1 MTKIKSA
8 ILSILL
14 VLAFVPAAAQNYESM
29 WKKVYNLQKKDR
41 TASVNNSID
50 DIYNVAKKKGNEL
63 QMCKAIALKGDNY
76 VIFTEDSTFECLT
89 KMKSLINNT
98 KNDTLKLF
106 AQVFYMRL
114 CDNVGWSPGRDN
126 DVVDF
131 SWPYEKWTLKM
142 FDIEREKVL
151 NEILATAGKYAGV
164 SNKRYRDIIKVSDD
178 DLPFN
183 HDILSTVCLSIIN
196 ADSCVYKLMLDEYS
210 KNENFVDAEIW
221 SFVKYAE
228 EKEYKECISLLE
240 KAMQNEKYKR
250 AKLYPEIYLSL
261 IDKLK
266 SDCPERALA
275 LCDEAIARFTGY
287 RRYKEF
293 LGHKRELLYP
303 NLSIRL
309 SSDVLYPNDSEGKI
323 FVEWKNLDGF
333 KLNWYKVD
341 TDNIPKYDLML
352 LLTNPESW
360 YRLKGHDRKMST
372 GKKISKLY
380 KTETFSLK
388 EKNRLKR
395 SDSLVFCKVP
405 DCGIY
410 FVECVP
416 VEDSEDFNK
425 DYIAEEQDLHVVYV
439 SALSVLT
446 DDLTSGKRRF
456 YVLDSKTGHIA
467 EGAELVF
474 FEEDSLSKV
483 GEENGAFIVQNS
495 DGEKVRAVKGDD
507 KYMPFSILGSRYITA
522 SRVTKSRLNASLF
535 TDRALYRPSQTVHAG
550 GFVYREQGDIVN
562 AVENENLTVVMKD
575 GSKVLQKVS
584 VKTDSYGGYSADL
597 ALPASVS
604 KNKVVLMVEDGNANR
619 LVVKDVAVE
628 EYKLPEFRVEIDS
641 LKGNYTWGDSVMFSG
656 KAVTFSGMPVANAKV
671 YTTFNNTQR
680 DSLWTDE
687 AGRFALMVKLPEEGS
702 MIYYRYL
709 HSNYTFSAAVTS
721 ESGETESD
729 QMRICISNLPVIMS
743 ISFPD
748 VVLNDASE
756 ELKFDVCNNMGIN
769 LNVQVKYNIYKAQK
783 KDGKQDKVGEALLS
797 GTFQSNIGFQPM
809 DIYSLES
816 GRYTIEAIC
825 YDTIKVEKQ
834 FVLFS
839 LYDKRPADD
848 SELWTYA
855 PKYFDTDNSVSIQV
869 GTSFKDAWIFAD
881 AYSENKLIDS
891 RIIKCDNSN
900 ETITYKYLPEYGDGI
915 VVDFFVVRNGK
926 SYEKHAGVRVPK
938 PDKKLNLKWHTFRD
952 RLVPGQ
958 KEIWRLSVSKADG
971 TPADAQVLATMYD
984 GALDLLRPHSLNFEY
999 KSSWKSPY
1007 SSFWLYYKGNSGE
1020 WIERDFDMNGSYFV
1034 GDYGYDVLCTFDLVS
1049 ASGGLA
1055 VTDVLCV
1062 EEDVDY
1068 EKGPLSVKSKSY
1080 AALRTA
1086 KLEKENTRVAFFGEE
1101 ASDNATSTVT
1111 PRTNL
1116 SETAFFYPALQT
1128 DKDGIATISFTLPEG
1143 LTTWKFKAV
1152 AHTRQLENGTIDSDA
1167 VAQKTI
1173 MIKPQMPRFLR
1184 KGDKAQITAM
1194 LYNNNGKS
1202 VGGTAF
1208 ITIFDPLTEEVIV
1221 SKKQSVSLKANGSS
1235 SVTFA
1240 FDAPTEDKLYA
1251 CKMIVETSLGS
1262 DGEQQ
1267 YLPVLPDETLLTE
1280 SQPFMWKDKGAHE
1293 ESLDSLFSGQKSVN
1307 GKYAMTVQY
1316 SANPVWY
1323 AVQALPSLCKA
1334 DSHTALGAML
1344 GYYSSSLARHIANSN
1359 PKIKSVVDVW
1369 KQDKTGKSLISALK
1383 MNADLKEIPLE
1394 ESLWEDV
1401 ANDETVRK
1409 QQISDL
1415 FDENKTNLALERS
1428 IDKLKTFQN
1437 ADGGFA
1443 WCHGFKFSSYFE
1455 TSEILRSFANLLQLR
1470 TSEQITPVEKEII
1483 TKALAFMDKEIAD
1496 ELKQKFCS
1504 VEMMLQYYHIRTMLS
1519 SHVGIDREASASIKK
1534 IESKFGG
1541 FLKEPGLLSM
1551 YGRAV
1556 LSSALVQN
1564 GRKKEAED
1572 LCISLLE
1579 NTVSRKQSGR
1589 YFEGRMNFWGG
1600 NMKMDCHTYVI
1611 EALSEWLKR
1620 DASAATRTLPDGTT
1634 YAEALAQMRVWL
1646 LNQKRTN
1653 NWDNPMESVNAVYAL
1668 MCNENADLSVGITG
1682 NRLTVC
1688 GHEID
1693 MKSEIAAIG
1702 FCNDKWI
1709 AESTDNAKLT
1719 LDKSTDGISWG
1730 AVYAQYKVKDSDVK
1744 QKGEELRIEREYF
1757 VERNVNGKVQNIPLR
1772 DTKLAVGDKLVQH
1785 IYLVAMTDLD
1795 YIQIEVPRAA
1805 CAEPANKLSGYRRSG
1820 SIGFYESVKDTKSQ
1834 IFIAH
1839 LPKGRHAIDTTM
1851 FIDRKGTYSTGVA
1864 TVRCAYDSAYGAH
1877 TTSAVL
1883 QVR

>member
-1 MTKIKSA
+1 M
-8 ILSILL
+8 
-14 VLAFVPAAAQNYESM
+14 V
-29 WKKVYNLQKKDR
+29 
-41 TASVNNSID
+41 D
-50 DIYNVAKKKGNEL
+50 D
-63 QMCKAIALKGDNY
+63 
-76 VIFTEDSTFECLT
+76 
-89 KMKSLINNT
+89 
-98 KNDTLKLF
+98 
-106 AQVFYMRL
+106 
-114 CDNVGWSPGRDN
+114 
-126 DVVDF
+126 
-131 SWPYEKWTLKM
+131 
-142 FDIEREKVL
+142 
-151 NEILATAGKYAGV
+151 
-164 SNKRYRDIIKVSDD
+164 
-178 DLPFN
+178 
-183 HDILSTVCLSIIN
+183 
-196 ADSCVYKLMLDEYS
+196 
-210 KNENFVDAEIW
+210 
-221 SFVKYAE
+221 
-228 EKEYKECISLLE
+228 
-240 KAMQNEKYKR
+240 
-250 AKLYPEIYLSL
+250 
-261 IDKLK
+261 
-266 SDCPERALA
+266 
-275 LCDEAIARFTGY
+275 
-287 RRYKEF
+287 
-293 LGHKRELLYP
+293 
-303 NLSIRL
+303 
-309 SSDVLYPNDSEGKI
+309 
-323 FVEWKNLDGF
+323 
-333 KLNWYKVD
+333 
-341 TDNIPKYDLML
+341 
-352 LLTNPESW
+352 
-360 YRLKGHDRKMST
+360 
-372 GKKISKLY
+372 
-380 KTETFSLK
+380 
-388 EKNRLKR
+388 
-395 SDSLVFCKVP
+395 
-405 DCGIY
+405 
-410 FVECVP
+410 
-416 VEDSEDFNK
+416 
-425 DYIAEEQDLHVVYV
+425 
-439 SALSVLT
+439 
-446 DDLTSGKRRF
+446 
-456 YVLDSKTGHIA
+456 
-467 EGAELVF
+467 
-474 FEEDSLSKV
+474 
-483 GEENGAFIVQNS
+483 
-495 DGEKVRAVKGDD
+495 
-507 KYMPFSILGSRYITA
+507 
-522 SRVTKSRLNASLF
+522 
-535 TDRALYRPSQTVHAG
+535 
-550 GFVYREQGDIVN
+550 
-562 AVENENLTVVMKD
+562 
-575 GSKVLQKVS
+575 
-584 VKTDSYGGYSADL
+584 
-597 ALPASVS
+597 
-604 KNKVVLMVEDGNANR
+604 
-619 LVVKDVAVE
+619 
-628 EYKLPEFRVEIDS
+628 
-641 LKGNYTWGDSVMFSG
+641 
-656 KAVTFSGMPVANAKV
+656 
-671 YTTFNNTQR
+671 
-680 DSLWTDE
+680 
-687 AGRFALMVKLPEEGS
+687 
-702 MIYYRYL
+702 
-709 HSNYTFSAAVTS
+709 
-721 ESGETESD
+721 
-729 QMRICISNLPVIMS
+729 
-743 ISFPD
+743 
-748 VVLNDASE
+748 
-756 ELKFDVCNNMGIN
+756 
-769 LNVQVKYNIYKAQK
+769 
-783 KDGKQDKVGEALLS
+783 
-797 GTFQSNIGFQPM
+797 
-809 DIYSLES
+809 
-816 GRYTIEAIC
+816 
-825 YDTIKVEKQ
+825 VEKKEN
-834 FVLFS
+834 V
-839 LYDKRPADD
+839 Y
-848 SELWTYA
+848 E
-855 PKYFDTDNSVSIQV
+855 
-869 GTSFKDAWIFAD
+869 FAD
-881 AYSENKLIDS
+881 A
-891 RIIKCDNSN
+891 
-900 ETITYKYLPEYGDGI
+900 P
-915 VVDFFVVRNGK
+915 V
-926 SYEKHAGVRVPK
+926 
-938 PDKKLNLKWHTFRD
+938 
-952 RLVPGQ
+952 
-958 KEIWRLSVSKADG
+958 
-971 TPADAQVLATMYD
+971 
-984 GALDLLRPHSLNFEY
+984 
-999 KSSWKSPY
+999 
-1007 SSFWLYYKGNSGE
+1007 
-1020 WIERDFDMNGSYFV
+1020 
-1034 GDYGYDVLCTFDLVS
+1034 
-1049 ASGGLA
+1049 
-1055 VTDVLCV
+1055 
-1062 EEDVDY
+1062 
-1068 EKGPLSVKSKSY
+1068 
-1080 AALRTA
+1080 
-1086 KLEKENTRVAFFGEE
+1086 
-1101 ASDNATSTVT
+1101 NATNTVV

-1152 AHTRQLENGTIDSDA
+1152 AHTRQLENGTIDSEA

-1194 LYNNNGKS
+1194 LYNKNGKS

-1208 ITIFDPLTEEVIV
+1208 ITIFDPLTETVIV

-1293 ESLDSLFSGQKSVN
+1293 ESLNSLFSGQKSVN

-1323 AVQALPSLCKA
+1323 AVQALPSLSKA

-1415 FDENKTNLALERS
+1415 FDENKTNLSLERS

-1455 TSEILRSFANLLQLR
+1455 TSEVLRSFANLLQLR
-1470 TSEQITPVEKEII
+1470 TSEQITPAEKEII

-1496 ELKQKFCS
+1496 ELKQKYCS
-1504 VEMMLQYYHIRTMLS
+1504 VEMMLQYYHIRTMFS

-1534 IESKFGG
+1534 IEGNFGG

-1668 MCNENADLSVGITG
+1668 MCNENADLSVGTTG
-1682 NRLTVC
+1682 NKLTVC
-1688 GHEID
+1688 GHEVD

-1772 DTKLAVGDKLVQH
+1772 NTKLAVGDKLVQH